1 METSCLRIRHNWI
14 FKNNKIPLQLKCMST
29 HKRYYFDIVRTRNQH
44 LEIHFDT
51 RVHMLLLWFTK
62 LNRYENPLEK
72 SQQIWAQTYAS
83 FQHKCKL
90 LNGNDTLCGMCKKT
104 KSVAKIG
111 FKNTFFK
118 AQILSILHRPQKVL
132 FPSKI
137 LHEY

>member
-1 METSCLRIRHNWI
+1 
-14 FKNNKIPLQLKCMST
+14 
-29 HKRYYFDIVRTRNQH
+29 
-44 LEIHFDT
+44 
-51 RVHMLLLWFTK
+51 MLLLWFTK
-62 LNRYENPLEK
+62 LNKYENPLKK

-90 LNGNDTLCGMCKKT
+90 SNGNDTLCDLCKKT